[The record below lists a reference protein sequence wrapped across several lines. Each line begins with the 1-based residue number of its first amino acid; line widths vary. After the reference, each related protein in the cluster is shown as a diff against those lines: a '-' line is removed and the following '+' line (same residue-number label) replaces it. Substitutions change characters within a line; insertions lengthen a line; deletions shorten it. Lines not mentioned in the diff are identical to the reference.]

1 MTQEKGQV
9 IGIGINLFYQP
20 KKLIQG
26 KRYQVRDM
34 ATLGN

>member
-1 MTQEKGQV
+1 MKQEKGLV
-9 IGIGINLFYQP
+9 IGINIFYQP

-26 KRYQVRDM
+26 KRYRVWAM

>member
-9 IGIGINLFYQP
+9 IGINLFYQP